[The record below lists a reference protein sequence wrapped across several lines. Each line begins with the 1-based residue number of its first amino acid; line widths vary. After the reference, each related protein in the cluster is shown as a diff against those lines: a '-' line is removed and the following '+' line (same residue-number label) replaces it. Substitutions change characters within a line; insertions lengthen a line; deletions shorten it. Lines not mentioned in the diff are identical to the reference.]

1 MGTILCFFISNKVLH
16 VYKGGTRPAP
26 GSRRSPI
33 PHERSGF
40 LFSVLPFSAHVILRH
55 HKPGHYSLNVTV
67 GYSMNSK
74 QNKVF
79 SLRLP
84 VATCKSP
91 ARVNVNFV
99 AIFSKSDFFCLE
111 FYCVNFFFF
120 FQNFE
125 LSRRNSN
132 PKRSRA
138 LVISCLQE
146 IPVTPNFLARLFRTN
161 FLSLRAVPV
170 ITLFS

>member
-1 MGTILCFFISNKVLH
+1 MYIKVAQGQLQGAGVH
-16 VYKGGTRPAP
+16 PYHMNVAD
-26 GSRRSPI
+26 
-33 PHERSGF
+33 F
-40 LFSVLPFSAHVILRH
+40 MLPFSAHVILRH

-111 FYCVNFFFF
+111 FYCVNIFFFKIL
-120 FQNFE
+120 N
-125 LSRRNSN
+125 
-132 PKRSRA
+132 
-138 LVISCLQE
+138 
-146 IPVTPNFLARLFRTN
+146 
-161 FLSLRAVPV
+161 
-170 ITLFS
+170 